1 MTKNTAVNTS
11 GFIMLPRELLSAR
24 FAELSLHARV
34 LYSLLLDRNELSEKN
49 GMNDDCGKIV
59 VFFPVEEVCERLGC
73 GHGKTTRI
81 FHELEQ
87 FGLIKRKFQG
97 LGKSAMIYVN
107 SLPECENKSEQADE
121 QQAPNANTTHKVESR
136 NSEQY
141 ETSSPDIQKS
151 ALQTTQN
158 RQSRQPEIGS
168 LDSPKSETI
177 YTERNYTEKNYQE
190 NIYPQSISYDDAI
203 DEIAHQI
210 EYDVLSERGYGGM
223 LDEIV
228 GLIADTLC
236 ANAPSVRI
244 AGRQIPVETI
254 RSRFSRLSAEHI
266 EQVIRS
272 LECNAVNVRNM
283 RAYLLT
289 AIYNSVDALEILSFE
304 GCADAFRKQRSSGN
318 YYGESKKPTHF
329 YADRF
334 VI

>member
-59 VFFPVEEVCERLGC
+59 VFFPVEEVCQRLGC
-73 GHGKTTRI
+73 CRDTVTKLFR
-81 FHELEQ
+81 ELEK
-87 FGLIKRKFQG
+87 FGLIKRKIQG
-97 LGKSAMIYVN
+97 LGRTALIYVKAL
-107 SLPECENKSEQADE
+107 SEYEAETEQSKIDDNKTVK
-121 QQAPNANTTHKVESR
+121 QQDFAQRQNRIT
-136 NSEQY
+136 
-141 ETSSPDIQKS
+141 ETDKTV
-151 ALQTTQN
+151 LQTPIFQDSGCRKN
-158 RQSRQPEIGS
+158 RNQEA
-168 LDSPKSETI
+168 DKTAAI

-203 DEIAHQI
+203 DEIAQQI

-236 ANAPSVRI
+236 ANTPFVRI
-244 AGRQIPVETI
+244 AGRQVPVETI

-272 LECNAVNVRNM
+272 LESNAVNVRNM

-289 AIYNSVDALEILSFE
+289 AIYNSVDALEILSLE
-304 GCADAFRKQRSSGN
+304 GCADAFRKQRNSGDH
-318 YYGESKKPTHF
+318 YGENKENRPTVTQIGL
-329 YADRF
+329 Y
-334 VI
+334 VN

>member
-1 MTKNTAVNTS
+1 MTKNTAINTS

-59 VFFPVEEVCERLGC
+59 VFFPVEEVCQRLGC
-73 GHGKTTRI
+73 CRDTATKLFR
-81 FHELEQ
+81 ELEK
-87 FGLIKRKFQG
+87 FGLIKRKIQG
-97 LGKSAMIYVN
+97 LGRTALIYVN
-107 SLPECENKSEQADE
+107 ALSEYEAEAEQSKIDDNKTVE
-121 QQAPNANTTHKVESR
+121 QQDFAQRQNRITEADKAV
-136 NSEQY
+136 
-141 ETSSPDIQKS
+141 
-151 ALQTTQN
+151 LQTPKFQDSGCRKN
-158 RQSRQPEIGS
+158 RIQEA
-168 LDSPKSETI
+168 DKTVAI

-210 EYDVLSERGYGGM
+210 EYDVLSERCYGGM

-236 ANAPSVRI
+236 ANTPSVRI

-289 AIYNSVDALEILSFE
+289 AIYNSVDALEILSLE
-304 GCADAFRKQRSSGN
+304 GCADAFRKQCSFGN
-318 YYGESKKPTHF
+318 YYGESKKPTHS

-334 VI
+334 CI

>member
-73 GHGKTTRI
+73 CRDTVTKLFR
-81 FHELEQ
+81 ELEK
-87 FGLIKRKFQG
+87 FGLIKRKIQG
-97 LGKSAMIYVN
+97 LGRTALIYVKA
-107 SLPECENKSEQADE
+107 LSEYEAEAQQSKIDGNETVE
-121 QQAPNANTTHKVESR
+121 QQDFAQRQNRIT
-136 NSEQY
+136 
-141 ETSSPDIQKS
+141 ETDKTV
-151 ALQTTQN
+151 LQTPKFQDSGCRKN
-158 RQSRQPEIGS
+158 RI
-168 LDSPKSETI
+168 
-177 YTERNYTEKNYQE
+177 QE
-190 NIYPQSISYDDAI
+190 ADYDDAI

-236 ANAPSVRI
+236 ANTPSVRI
-244 AGRQIPVETI
+244 AGRQVPVETI

-272 LECNAVNVRNM
+272 LESNAVNVRNM

-289 AIYNSVDALEILSFE
+289 AIYNSVDALEILSLE
-304 GCADAFRKQRSSGN
+304 GCADAIRWRERKVMN
-318 YYGESKKPTHF
+318 IE
-329 YADRF
+329 
-334 VI
+334 

>member
-24 FAELSLHARV
+24 FTTLSLHARV

-49 GMNDDCGKIV
+49 GMNDNCGKIV
-59 VFFPVEEVCERLGC
+59 VFFPVEEVCQRLGC
-73 GHGKTTRI
+73 CRDTVTKLFR
-81 FHELEQ
+81 ELEK
-87 FGLIKRKFQG
+87 FGLIKRKIQG
-97 LGKSAMIYVN
+97 LGRTALIYVKAL
-107 SLPECENKSEQADE
+107 SEYEAEAEQSKIDDNKNVE
-121 QQAPNANTTHKVESR
+121 QQDFAQQQNRITDA
-136 NSEQY
+136 
-141 ETSSPDIQKS
+141 DKS
-151 ALQTTQN
+151 ALQTPKFQDSGCRKN
-158 RQSRQPEIGS
+158 RNQEA
-168 LDSPKSETI
+168 DKTVAI
-177 YTERNYTEKNYQE
+177 YAERNYTEKNNQE

-236 ANAPSVRI
+236 ANTPSVRI
-244 AGRQIPVETI
+244 AGRQVPVETI

-272 LECNAVNVRNM
+272 LECNAVNIRNM

-289 AIYNSVDALEILSFE
+289 AIYNSVDALEILSLE
-304 GCADAFRKQRSSGN
+304 GSADVFRKQCSSGN
-318 YYGESKKPTHF
+318 YYGESKKPTHC

>member
-1 MTKNTAVNTS
+1 MTKNTTVNTS
-11 GFIMLPRELLSAR
+11 GFIMLPRELLSAK
-24 FAELSLHARV
+24 FTTLSLHARV

-59 VFFPVEEVCERLGC
+59 VFFPVEEVCQRLGC
-73 GHGKTTRI
+73 CRDTVTKLFR
-81 FHELEQ
+81 ELEK
-87 FGLIKRKFQG
+87 FGMIKRKIQG
-97 LGKSAMIYVN
+97 LGRTALIYVKAL
-107 SLPECENKSEQADE
+107 SEYEAETEQSKIDDNKNVE
-121 QQAPNANTTHKVESR
+121 QQDFAQRQNRITDA
-136 NSEQY
+136 
-141 ETSSPDIQKS
+141 DKS
-151 ALQTTQN
+151 ALQTPIFQDSGCRKN
-158 RQSRQPEIGS
+158 RNQEA
-168 LDSPKSETI
+168 DKTVAI

-236 ANAPSVRI
+236 ANTPSVRI
-244 AGRQIPVETI
+244 AGRQVPVETI

-272 LECNAVNVRNM
+272 LESNAVNVRNM

-289 AIYNSVDALEILSFE
+289 AIYNSVDALEILSLE
-304 GCADAFRKQRSSGN
+304 GCADAIRWRERKVMN
-318 YYGESKKPTHF
+318 IE
-329 YADRF
+329 
-334 VI
+334 

>member
-24 FAELSLHARV
+24 FTTLSLHARV

-73 GHGKTTRI
+73 CRDTVTKLFR
-81 FHELEQ
+81 ELEK
-87 FGLIKRKFQG
+87 FGLIKRKIQG
-97 LGKSAMIYVN
+97 LGRTALIYVKAL
-107 SLPECENKSEQADE
+107 SEYEAETEQSKIDDNKTVK
-121 QQAPNANTTHKVESR
+121 QQDFAQRQNRIT
-136 NSEQY
+136 
-141 ETSSPDIQKS
+141 ETDKTV
-151 ALQTTQN
+151 LQTPIFQDSGCRKN
-158 RQSRQPEIGS
+158 RIQEA
-168 LDSPKSETI
+168 DKTVAI

-190 NIYPQSISYDDAI
+190 TIYPQSISYDDAI

-244 AGRQIPVETI
+244 AGRQVPVETI

-272 LECNAVNVRNM
+272 LECNAVNVRIM

-289 AIYNSVDALEILSFE
+289 AIYNSVDALEILSLE
-304 GCADAFRKQRSSGN
+304 GCADAFKKQRNSGN
-318 YYGESKKPTHF
+318 YYGENKKPTDS

-334 VI
+334 VCELS

>member
-1 MTKNTAVNTS
+1 MTKNTTVNTS
-11 GFIMLPRELLSAR
+11 GFIMLPRELLSAK
-24 FAELSLHARV
+24 FTTLSLHARV

-59 VFFPVEEVCERLGC
+59 VFFPVEEVCQRLGC
-73 GHGKTTRI
+73 CRDTVTKLFR
-81 FHELEQ
+81 ELEK
-87 FGLIKRKFQG
+87 FGMIKRKIQG
-97 LGKSAMIYVN
+97 LGRTALIYVKAL
-107 SLPECENKSEQADE
+107 SEYEAETEQSKIDDNKNVE
-121 QQAPNANTTHKVESR
+121 QQDFAQRQNRITDA
-136 NSEQY
+136 
-141 ETSSPDIQKS
+141 DKS
-151 ALQTTQN
+151 ALQTPIFQDSGCRKN
-158 RQSRQPEIGS
+158 RNQEA
-168 LDSPKSETI
+168 DKTVAI

>member
-1 MTKNTAVNTS
+1 MTKNTTVNTS
-11 GFIMLPRELLSAR
+11 GFIMLPRELLSAK
-24 FAELSLHARV
+24 FTTLSLHARV

-73 GHGKTTRI
+73 CRDTVTKLFR
-81 FHELEQ
+81 ELEK
-87 FGLIKRKFQG
+87 FGLIKRKIQG
-97 LGKSAMIYVN
+97 LGRTALIYVKAL
-107 SLPECENKSEQADE
+107 SEYEAETEQSKIDDNKNVE
-121 QQAPNANTTHKVESR
+121 QQDFAQRQNRITDA
-136 NSEQY
+136 
-141 ETSSPDIQKS
+141 DKS
-151 ALQTTQN
+151 ALQTPIFQDSGCRKN
-158 RQSRQPEIGS
+158 RNQEA
-168 LDSPKSETI
+168 DKTVAI

-190 NIYPQSISYDDAI
+190 TIYPQSISYDDAI

-236 ANAPSVRI
+236 ANTPSVRI
-244 AGRQIPVETI
+244 AGRQVPVETI

-272 LECNAVNVRNM
+272 LESNAVNVRNM

-289 AIYNSVDALEILSFE
+289 AIYNSVDALEILSLE
-304 GCADAFRKQRSSGN
+304 GCADAIRWRERKVMN
-318 YYGESKKPTHF
+318 IE
-329 YADRF
+329 
-334 VI
+334 

>member
-1 MTKNTAVNTS
+1 MTKNMTVNTS
-11 GFIMLPRELLSAR
+11 GFIMLPRELLSAK

-73 GHGKTTRI
+73 CRDTVTKLFR
-81 FHELEQ
+81 ELEK
-87 FGLIKRKFQG
+87 FGLIKRKIQG
-97 LGKSAMIYVN
+97 LGRTALIYVKAL
-107 SLPECENKSEQADE
+107 SEYEAETEQSKIDDNKTVE
-121 QQAPNANTTHKVESR
+121 QQDFAQRQNRITEA
-136 NSEQY
+136 
-141 ETSSPDIQKS
+141 DKS
-151 ALQTTQN
+151 ALQTPIFQDSGCRKN
-158 RQSRQPEIGS
+158 RIQEA
-168 LDSPKSETI
+168 DKTVAI

-190 NIYPQSISYDDAI
+190 TIYPQSISYDDAI

-210 EYDVLSERGYGGM
+210 ENDVLSEHGYGGM

-236 ANAPSVRI
+236 ANTPSVRI
-244 AGRQIPVETI
+244 AGRQVPVETI

-289 AIYNSVDALEILSFE
+289 AIYNSVDALEVLSLE
-304 GCADAFRKQRSSGN
+304 GCADAFKKQRSTGDC
-318 YYGESKKPTHF
+318 YRESKKPTHS

-334 VI
+334 CI

>member
-1 MTKNTAVNTS
+1 MTKNTTVNTS
-11 GFIMLPRELLSAR
+11 GFIMLPRELLSAK
-24 FAELSLHARV
+24 FTTLSLHARV

-59 VFFPVEEVCERLGC
+59 VFFPVEEVCQRLGC
-73 GHGKTTRI
+73 CRDTVTKLFR
-81 FHELEQ
+81 ELEK
-87 FGLIKRKFQG
+87 FGLIKRKIQG
-97 LGKSAMIYVN
+97 LGRTALIYVKA
-107 SLPECENKSEQADE
+107 LSEYEAEAQQSKIDDTKTVE
-121 QQAPNANTTHKVESR
+121 QQDFAQRQNRITEADKTV
-136 NSEQY
+136 
-141 ETSSPDIQKS
+141 
-151 ALQTTQN
+151 LQTPKFQDSGCRKN
-158 RQSRQPEIGS
+158 RIQEA
-168 LDSPKSETI
+168 DKTVAI

-190 NIYPQSISYDDAI
+190 TIYPQSISYDDAI

-244 AGRQIPVETI
+244 AGRQVSVETI

-272 LECNAVNVRNM
+272 LESNAVNVRNM

-289 AIYNSVDALEILSFE
+289 TIYNSVDALEILSLE
-304 GCADAFRKQRSSGN
+304 GCADAFKKQHSSGES
-318 YYGESKKPTHF
+318 YGESKKPTHF

-334 VI
+334 GI

>member
-1 MTKNTAVNTS
+1 MTKNTTVNTS
-11 GFIMLPRELLSAR
+11 GFIMLPRELLSAK
-24 FAELSLHARV
+24 FTTLSLHARV

-73 GHGKTTRI
+73 CRDTVTKLFR
-81 FHELEQ
+81 ELEK
-87 FGLIKRKFQG
+87 FGLIKRKIQG
-97 LGKSAMIYVN
+97 LGRTALIYVKAL
-107 SLPECENKSEQADE
+107 SEYEAETEQSKIDDNKNVE
-121 QQAPNANTTHKVESR
+121 QQDFAQRQNRITDA
-136 NSEQY
+136 
-141 ETSSPDIQKS
+141 DKS
-151 ALQTTQN
+151 ALQTPIFQDSGCRKN
-158 RQSRQPEIGS
+158 RNQEA
-168 LDSPKSETI
+168 DKTVAI

-236 ANAPSVRI
+236 ANTPSVRI
-244 AGRQIPVETI
+244 AGRQVPVETI

-272 LECNAVNVRNM
+272 LESNAVNVRNM

-289 AIYNSVDALEILSFE
+289 AIYNSVDALEILSLE
-304 GCADAFRKQRSSGN
+304 GCADAIRWRERKVMN
-318 YYGESKKPTHF
+318 IE
-329 YADRF
+329 
-334 VI
+334 

>member
-1 MTKNTAVNTS
+1 MTKNMTVNTS

-24 FAELSLHARV
+24 FTTLSLHARV

-59 VFFPVEEVCERLGC
+59 VFFPVEEVCQRLGC
-73 GHGKTTRI
+73 CRDTVTKLFR
-81 FHELEQ
+81 ELEK
-87 FGLIKRKFQG
+87 FGLIKRKIQG
-97 LGKSAMIYVN
+97 LGRTALIYVKAL
-107 SLPECENKSEQADE
+107 SEYEAETEQSKIDDNKTVE
-121 QQAPNANTTHKVESR
+121 QQDFAQQQNRITES
-136 NSEQY
+136 
-141 ETSSPDIQKS
+141 DKA
-151 ALQTTQN
+151 ALQTPIFQDSGCRKN
-158 RQSRQPEIGS
+158 RNQEA
-168 LDSPKSETI
+168 DKTVAI

-190 NIYPQSISYDDAI
+190 TIYPQSISYDDAI

-244 AGRQIPVETI
+244 AGRQVPVETI

-272 LECNAVNVRNM
+272 LESNAVNVRNM

-289 AIYNSVDALEILSFE
+289 AIYNSVDALEILSLE
-304 GCADAFRKQRSSGN
+304 GCADAFRKQRNSGDH
-318 YYGESKKPTHF
+318 YGENKENRPTVTQIGL
-329 YADRF
+329 Y
-334 VI
+334 VN

>member
-1 MTKNTAVNTS
+1 MTKNTTVNTS

-24 FAELSLHARV
+24 FTELSLHARV

-59 VFFPVEEVCERLGC
+59 VFFPVEEVCQRLGC
-73 GHGKTTRI
+73 CRDTVTKLFR
-81 FHELEQ
+81 ELEK
-87 FGLIKRKFQG
+87 FGLIKRKIQG
-97 LGKSAMIYVN
+97 LGRTALIYVKAL
-107 SLPECENKSEQADE
+107 SEYEAETEQSKIDDNKTVE
-121 QQAPNANTTHKVESR
+121 QQDFAQRQNRITDADKAV
-136 NSEQY
+136 
-141 ETSSPDIQKS
+141 
-151 ALQTTQN
+151 LQTPKFQDSGCRKN
-158 RQSRQPEIGS
+158 RIQEA
-168 LDSPKSETI
+168 DKTVAI

-190 NIYPQSISYDDAI
+190 TIYPQSISYDDAI

-210 EYDVLSERGYGGM
+210 EYDVLSKRGYGGM

-244 AGRQIPVETI
+244 AGRQVPVETI

-272 LECNAVNVRNM
+272 LESNAVNVRNM

-289 AIYNSVDALEILSFE
+289 AIYNSVDALEILSLE
-304 GCADAFRKQRSSGN
+304 GCADAFRKQC
-318 YYGESKKPTHF
+318 
-329 YADRF
+329 A
-334 VI
+334 V

>member
-11 GFIMLPRELLSAR
+11 GFIMLPRELLSAK
-24 FAELSLHARV
+24 FTTLSLHARV

-73 GHGKTTRI
+73 CRDTVTKLFR
-81 FHELEQ
+81 ELEK
-87 FGLIKRKFQG
+87 FGLIKRKIQG
-97 LGKSAMIYVN
+97 LGRTALIYVKAL
-107 SLPECENKSEQADE
+107 SEYEAETQQSKIDDNKTVE
-121 QQAPNANTTHKVESR
+121 QQDFAQRQNRITES
-136 NSEQY
+136 
-141 ETSSPDIQKS
+141 DKA
-151 ALQTTQN
+151 ALQIPKFQDSGCRKN
-158 RQSRQPEIGS
+158 RIQEA
-168 LDSPKSETI
+168 DKTVAI

-190 NIYPQSISYDDAI
+190 TIYPQSISYDDAI

-244 AGRQIPVETI
+244 AGRQVPVETI
-254 RSRFSRLSAEHI
+254 RSRFSKLSAEHI

-272 LECNAVNVRNM
+272 LENNAVNVRNM

-289 AIYNSVDALEILSFE
+289 AIYNSVDALEILSLE
-304 GCADAFRKQRSSGN
+304 GCADAFRKQC
-318 YYGESKKPTHF
+318 
-329 YADRF
+329 A
-334 VI
+334 V

>member
-24 FAELSLHARV
+24 FAELTLHSRV

-73 GHGKTTRI
+73 CRDTVTKLFR
-81 FHELEQ
+81 ELEK
-87 FGLIKRKFQG
+87 FGLIKRKIQG
-97 LGKSAMIYVN
+97 LGRTALIYVKA
-107 SLPECENKSEQADE
+107 LSEYEAEAQQSKIDDNETVE
-121 QQAPNANTTHKVESR
+121 QQDFAQRQNRITDA
-136 NSEQY
+136 
-141 ETSSPDIQKS
+141 DKS
-151 ALQTTQN
+151 ALQTPKFQDSGCRKN
-158 RQSRQPEIGS
+158 RIQEA
-168 LDSPKSETI
+168 DKTVAI

-190 NIYPQSISYDDAI
+190 TIYPQSISYDDAI

-236 ANAPSVRI
+236 TNAPSVRI

-289 AIYNSVDALEILSFE
+289 AIYNSVDALEILSLE
-304 GCADAFRKQRSSGN
+304 GCADAFRKQRNSGDH
-318 YYGESKKPTHF
+318 YGENKENRPTVTQIGL
-329 YADRF
+329 Y
-334 VI
+334 VN

>member
-1 MTKNTAVNTS
+1 MTKNTTVNTS

-24 FAELSLHARV
+24 FTTLSLHARV

-59 VFFPVEEVCERLGC
+59 VFFPVEEVCQRLGC
-73 GHGKTTRI
+73 CRDTVTKLFR
-81 FHELEQ
+81 ELEK
-87 FGLIKRKFQG
+87 FGMIKRKIQG
-97 LGKSAMIYVN
+97 LGRTALIYVKAL
-107 SLPECENKSEQADE
+107 SEYEAETEQSKIDDNKNVE
-121 QQAPNANTTHKVESR
+121 QQDFAQRQNRITDA
-136 NSEQY
+136 
-141 ETSSPDIQKS
+141 DKS
-151 ALQTTQN
+151 ALQTPIFQDSGCRKN
-158 RQSRQPEIGS
+158 RNQEA
-168 LDSPKSETI
+168 DKTVAI

-236 ANAPSVRI
+236 ANTPSVRI
-244 AGRQIPVETI
+244 AGRQVPVETI

-272 LECNAVNVRNM
+272 LESNAVNVRNM

-289 AIYNSVDALEILSFE
+289 AIYNSVDALEILSLE
-304 GCADAFRKQRSSGN
+304 GCADAIRWRERKVMN
-318 YYGESKKPTHF
+318 IE
-329 YADRF
+329 
-334 VI
+334 

>member
-1 MTKNTAVNTS
+1 MTKNTTVNTS
-11 GFIMLPRELLSAR
+11 GFIMLPRELLSAK
-24 FAELSLHARV
+24 FTTLSLHARV

-59 VFFPVEEVCERLGC
+59 VFFPVEEVCQRLGC
-73 GHGKTTRI
+73 CRDTVTKLFR
-81 FHELEQ
+81 ELEK
-87 FGLIKRKFQG
+87 FGMIKRKIQG
-97 LGKSAMIYVN
+97 LGRTALIYVKAL
-107 SLPECENKSEQADE
+107 SEYEAETEQSKIDDNKNVE
-121 QQAPNANTTHKVESR
+121 QQDFAQRQNRITDA
-136 NSEQY
+136 
-141 ETSSPDIQKS
+141 DKS
-151 ALQTTQN
+151 ALQTPKFQDSGCRKN
-158 RQSRQPEIGS
+158 RNQEA
-168 LDSPKSETI
+168 DKTVAI

-244 AGRQIPVETI
+244 AGRQVPVETI

-272 LECNAVNVRNM
+272 LECNAVNVRIM

-289 AIYNSVDALEILSFE
+289 AIYNSVDALEILSLE
-304 GCADAFRKQRSSGN
+304 GCADAFRKQRNSGDH
-318 YYGESKKPTHF
+318 YGENKENRPTVTQIGL
-329 YADRF
+329 Y
-334 VI
+334 VN